1 MTAQSHSDVY
11 FGARENGEKVLEMS
25 ILSAF
30 SMAEASDS
38 TGTRKVS
45 RKQKKN
51 RTRTD
56 KTKKGERKT
65 VFVHLLCVMS

>member
-30 SMAEASDS
+30 SMAEASES

-45 RKQKKN
+45 RKQKKIEQGQI
-51 RTRTD
+51 
-56 KTKKGERKT
+56 KKRGERKT